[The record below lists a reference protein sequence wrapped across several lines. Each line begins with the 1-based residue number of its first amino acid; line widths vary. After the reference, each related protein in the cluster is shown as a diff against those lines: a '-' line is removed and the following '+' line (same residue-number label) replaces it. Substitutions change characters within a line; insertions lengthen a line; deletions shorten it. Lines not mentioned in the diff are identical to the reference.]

1 MYLDVN
7 EIFDEAKNSPNAMIL
22 YNLLKSHLVEENQK
36 REAFYQMVKE
46 DQKAEFI
53 NGEIIIH
60 SPVKLRHA
68 EASLNLATLI
78 NVLIGK
84 NQGGVLGHEKL
95 MIRLTRND
103 YEPDLCFFMKETA
116 KDFKQDQ
123 MLFPA
128 PDFVAEVL
136 SPSTE
141 NTDRTIKMT
150 DYAQHGIR
158 EYWIVDA
165 EAGIVEQYLLKDEK
179 YILQQKSASG
189 NIKSVVIDGLDIP
202 VQAVFDKTVHSEAI
216 RKIIAID

>member
-1 MYLDVN
+1 
-7 EIFDEAKNSPNAMIL
+7 MIL
-22 YNLLKSHLVEENQK
+22 YNLLKSHLDEENRK
-36 REAFYQMVKE
+36 REAFYEMVSE

-60 SPVKLRHA
+60 SPVKLRHSM
-68 EASLNLATLI
+68 ASDALF
-78 NVLIGK
+78 VLLHTYISK
-84 NQGGVLGHEKL
+84 HDLGFCSHEKL

-103 YEPDLCFFMKETA
+103 YEPDLCFFLKETA

-141 NTDRTIKMT
+141 NTDRTIKML
-150 DYAQHGIR
+150 DYAQHGIK

-165 EAGIVEQYLLKDEK
+165 GAGIVEQYLLEDEK
-179 YILQQKSASG
+179 YILHQKSATG

-202 VQAVFDKTVHSEAI
+202 VQAIFDKAVHSETI
-216 RKIIAID
+216 RKIITQD